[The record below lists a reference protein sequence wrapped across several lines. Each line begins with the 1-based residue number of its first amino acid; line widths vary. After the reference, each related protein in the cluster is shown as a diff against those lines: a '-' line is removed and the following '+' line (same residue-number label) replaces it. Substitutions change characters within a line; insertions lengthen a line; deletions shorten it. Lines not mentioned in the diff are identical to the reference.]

1 MFTISFNCRT
11 NWVKKYGNMLIWTCI
26 QMTCNIR
33 LSVHTV
39 QEFKQYRQITP
50 SYVHVLRVP
59 VYTAIVLLM
68 FMLSFFFFYKVQ
80 NVCGIFK
87 WKRKCADFFLSIVS
101 SYQVGNPLIGLTPSQ
116 FCTCPKQGLGFFFYV
131 IFRGVFFFVQ
141 RAQLRW
147 DVIVRFVDTARID
160 DHYCSNFLLRIVIVQ
175 CFILEQDNKCIS

>member
-11 NWVKKYGNMLIWTCI
+11 NWVKKYGNMLIWACI
-26 QMTCNIR
+26 QMTCNIS

-50 SYVHVLRVP
+50 SYFHVLRVP

-87 WKRKCADFFLSIVS
+87 WKRKCADFFFINCVQLSSWESINWFNSVTIL
-101 SYQVGNPLIGLTPSQ
+101 YLSQ
-116 FCTCPKQGLGFFFYV
+116 ARTWIFFLRHFSWCFFFCSASAAKM
-131 IFRGVFFFVQ
+131 RC
-141 RAQLRW
+141 
-147 DVIVRFVDTARID
+147 
-160 DHYCSNFLLRIVIVQ
+160 YCSF
-175 CFILEQDNKCIS
+175 CWYC